1 MLPSSAQQ
9 RKPLRTLSPLFRC
22 EKWLRYNK
30 SRIKYKAY
38 NSATQ
43 LRHYSSTIAG
53 YHKKITALYASFV
66 STTKKAFA
74 YFVSFVSL

>member
-38 NSATQ
+38 KRVIRHGGQAT
-43 LRHYSSTIAG
+43 TE
-53 YHKKITALYASFV
+53 AL
-66 STTKKAFA
+66 
-74 YFVSFVSL
+74 